1 MLDGPLARWRR
12 HGPIGLVRAGALRAR
27 MIAEHR
33 ALPAQERL
41 FDARRG
47 ISTGGT
53 VQWQRGSGTT
63 NYQAVHPHAM
73 RTMLRHLPRDRSAL
87 TLVDFGSGRGRAA
100 FLAIENGFGAAVGV
114 ELEERHHE
122 IALQNQR
129 AYRRAGRERIEFVR
143 GDARSFELPDGPVV
157 LFLYNPFGREV
168 VEPVLRNAV
177 AALRAEPRPAWLV
190 YEQPAHRDLVDDDPV
205 YELIAERTTRRGA
218 SPRRPRYAIWRLRI
232 GGGAG
237 A

>member
-1 MLDGPLARWRR
+1 MDDGHLAPWRR
-12 HGPIGLVRAGALRAR
+12 HGPVGLLRAGALRAL
-27 MIAEHR
+27 MVAEHR

-41 FDARRG
+41 FDARRS

-53 VQWQRGSGTT
+53 MQLRRGSGTT

-100 FLAIENGFGAAVGV
+100 FLAIENGFGAAIGV
-114 ELEERHHE
+114 ELEQRHHE
-122 IALQNQR
+122 IALQNLR
-129 AYRRAGRERIEFVR
+129 AYRRPGHERISFECA
-143 GDARSFELPDGPVV
+143 DARSFRLPDGPVV

-168 VEPVLRNAV
+168 VEPVLRNAL
-177 AALRAEPRPAWLV
+177 AALQAEPRPAWLV
-190 YEQPAHRDLVDDDPV
+190 YEQPAHRDLVDGDPSF
-205 YELIAERTTRRGA
+205 ELLAERTTRRGA
-218 SPRRPRYAIWRLRI
+218 TPRRPRYAIWRLRV